1 MKPGKINI
9 HEAKTHLS
17 RLVEDVANGNEVLIA
32 KGGRAMARLVPL
44 GRDDSPRRLGLLKG
58 KLRIADDFDRAGC
71 ANVGSSV
78 ELDLSVEH
86 GQLGSGRRVSGLVPV
101 DSGAPEPRH
110 MRSGHEVGEVG
121 SGHH

>member
-44 GRDDSPRRLGLLKG
+44 GRDDSPRRAGLLKG
-58 KLRIADDFDRAGC
+58 KLRIAEDFDRSLEA
-71 ANVGSSV
+71 
-78 ELDLSVEH
+78 LTPL
-86 GQLGSGRRVSGLVPV
+86 
-101 DSGAPEPRH
+101 
-110 MRSGHEVGEVG
+110 
-121 SGHH
+121 

>member
-44 GRDDSPRRLGLLKG
+44 GRDDSPRKVGLLKG
-58 KLRIADDFDRAGC
+58 RLRIADEFDRSLEALT
-71 ANVGSSV
+71 A
-78 ELDLSVEH
+78 L
-86 GQLGSGRRVSGLVPV
+86 
-101 DSGAPEPRH
+101 
-110 MRSGHEVGEVG
+110 
-121 SGHH
+121 